1 MTPSYMHA
9 YTVDDVAAAERDLA
23 MLIEE
28 HAEETDAKWADVLA
42 DHIASDARWL
52 AEMIEVV
59 SPPLPLGLPLG
70 LPAPGPVWG
79 VGR

>member
-1 MTPSYMHA
+1 MTPSYMLA
-9 YTVDDVAAAERDLA
+9 YTADDVAEAARDLELLLDA
-23 MLIEE
+23 

-52 AEMIEVV
+52 AEMIDVV
-59 SPPLPLGLPLG
+59 SPPLPLVMPLG

-79 VGR
+79 VGQ

>member
-1 MTPSYMHA
+1 MAPSYMHA
-9 YTVDDVAAAERDLA
+9 YTADDVAEAARDLA
-23 MLIEE
+23 LLLDA

-79 VGR
+79 MGR

>member
-1 MTPSYMHA
+1 MAPTYMLA
-9 YTVDDVAAAERDLA
+9 YTADDVAEAARDLA
-23 MLIEE
+23 LLLDA

-52 AEMIEVV
+52 AEMIDVV
-59 SPPLPLGLPLG
+59 SPPLPLALPMG
-70 LPAPGPVWG
+70 QPAPGPVWG

>member
-1 MTPSYMHA
+1 MLT
-9 YTVDDVAAAERDLA
+9 YTADDVAEAARDLA
-23 MLIEE
+23 LLLDA

-59 SPPLPLGLPLG
+59 SPPLQFTLPMG
-70 LPAPGPVWG
+70 LPAPGPVRG